1 MRNVGYICISSDKA
15 GNVSHDYF
23 KVDVT
28 LGQDGCIEKIV
39 IPLDEM
45 PDIAEM
51 EKDLPISAS
60 CSIRYINSR
69 TELLADLSLYILIN

>member
-39 IPLDEM
+39 IPLYEM

-51 EKDLPISAS
+51 EKDLPISAL
-60 CSIRYINSR
+60 CSICYINSR
-69 TELLADLSLYILIN
+69 TELLADLSLYIHIN